1 MLGHWGVVDQVAVL
15 APVLHCQTEENDATN
30 HGQRQASI
38 KIKFRNSQVSDASR
52 KTLGAVEPH
61 ACQIVIP
68 RLALHMSIFEC
79 SSRPEPK
86 PHASAPTGTSSL
98 HCHGGSKRSGT
109 AGGDDSGQGQAPTT
123 IHREQQE
130 DGSEAGPAHFLSL
143 RIHLES
149 SIKAS
154 KYSS

>member
-1 MLGHWGVVDQVAVL
+1 MKLAARKMMLQIMARGRRPSKL
-15 APVLHCQTEENDATN
+15 
-30 HGQRQASI
+30 SI
-38 KIKFRNSQVSDASR
+38 DLSYK
-52 KTLGAVEPH
+52 L
-61 ACQIVIP
+61 IP

-79 SSRPEPK
+79 SSRPEPE
-86 PHASAPTGTSSL
+86 PHASAPTCTSSL

-130 DGSEAGPAHFLSL
+130 DGSEAGPTHFLSL

-154 KYSS
+154 NYSS